1 MRNLASSLRPSR
13 AKMRGGA
20 KLGRGGARF
29 KAGVASLSTI
39 TFSHFDILRYSGW
52 CLLSLQF
59 GTLAKFCGKLGQSY
73 KISQHFA
80 TLDSVRRQPG
90 WPRRLLAARDNI
102 PKFNLQFCQ
111 EQEHSDNRGEG
122 DDAYLDP
129 VMPVT
134 LLSTQFA
141 FFPPSLAQ
149 QVQCFISLIIAVR
162 PFNHSRV
169 SRTSYT
175 TPFLL
180 KLLLADS
187 KSHVVKWL

>member
-1 MRNLASSLRPSR
+1 MASP
-13 AKMRGGA
+13 
-20 KLGRGGARF
+20 
-29 KAGVASLSTI
+29 
-39 TFSHFDILRYSGW
+39 
-52 CLLSLQF
+52 
-59 GTLAKFCGKLGQSY
+59 
-73 KISQHFA
+73 
-80 TLDSVRRQPG
+80 
-90 WPRRLLAARDNI
+90 RLLAPRDNI

-134 LLSTQFA
+134 LLSTQFD
-141 FFPPSLAQ
+141 FSPPSLAQ

>member
-1 MRNLASSLRPSR
+1 MASP
-13 AKMRGGA
+13 
-20 KLGRGGARF
+20 
-29 KAGVASLSTI
+29 
-39 TFSHFDILRYSGW
+39 
-52 CLLSLQF
+52 
-59 GTLAKFCGKLGQSY
+59 
-73 KISQHFA
+73 
-80 TLDSVRRQPG
+80 
-90 WPRRLLAARDNI
+90 RLLAPRDNI

-111 EQEHSDNRGEG
+111 EQEHSDNEGEG
-122 DDAYLDP
+122 DAYLGP

-162 PFNHSRV
+162 SFNHSRV

-180 KLLLADS
+180 KLKFLADS